1 MGDVEQLRIDLD
13 KFCST
18 EENNQNK
25 FENIPTTLETV
36 LIKIASNGEMPFD
49 FEWKQI
55 SQLVKRKILFCIDSM
70 NTKAQYQPAEEYTD
84 SCDLLLQRMEMFT
97 EAPFT
102 IQRICELILEP
113 EKYYKNTNKYIHALL
128 KCLLVVSGWRKQA
141 ESDLPKEEPAK
152 EIKSDENV
160 EPDSTSDQ
168 QPQSKPQKNE
178 SKPEADDE
186 QNVQPD
192 STTTDKIINNV
203 TETTEVQNEEFLK
216 NESSGNE
223 DGEPVFLERP
233 IRKTEEDEGE
243 GIFGEKTAGS
253 PVKRKI
259 KIAQTNI
266 QINIGNGKSGPD
278 DESSNKPTAQ
288 ETSPSE
294 ENETSDSKTDTPMDE
309 NSEDEEKRK
318 RKRSIGADDEVET
331 ELKESPPTP
340 TKLQKTE

>member
-18 EENNQNK
+18 EENTQNK

-55 SQLVKRKILFCIDSM
+55 SQLVKRKILYCIDSM

-152 EIKSDENV
+152 EVKSDENV

-168 QPQSKPQKNE
+168 PSSKPQTNE
-178 SKPEADDE
+178 SKPEPEDE
-186 QNVQPD
+186 HNVQPD
-192 STTTDKIINNV
+192 STTTDKMITNV
-203 TETTEVQNEEFLK
+203 TETSEVQNEE
-216 NESSGNE
+216 SSKTDSAANA
-223 DGEPVFLERP
+223 DAEPVFLERP
-233 IRKTEEDEGE
+233 IRKTDDEEDE

-266 QINIGNGKSGPD
+266 QINVGNGKSGPD
-278 DESSNKPTAQ
+278 EIASTKPTVQESSD
-288 ETSPSE
+288 
-294 ENETSDSKTDTPMDE
+294 ENSDSKTEKDISME
-309 NSEDEEKRK
+309 EDEEKRK
-318 RKRSIGADDEVET
+318 RKRSIGADDEAET
-331 ELKESPPTP
+331 DLKESPPTP

>member
-18 EENNQNK
+18 EENIETK
-25 FENIPTTLETV
+25 FENIPSTLETV
-36 LIKIASNGEMPFD
+36 LVKIASNGEMPFD

-128 KCLLVVSGWRKQA
+128 KCLLVVSGWRKQV
-141 ESDLPKEEPAK
+141 ESDLPKEEPTK
-152 EIKSDENV
+152 EIKSEESV

-168 QPQSKPQKNE
+168 LAQPQKIQKNE
-178 SKPEADDE
+178 NSKPETDDE

-192 STTTDKIINNV
+192 STTTDKIITN
-203 TETTEVQNEEFLK
+203 ESTEVQNEDTSTPKKDLQ
-216 NESSGNE
+216 NE
-223 DGEPVFLERP
+223 DEPVFLERP
-233 IRKTEEDEGE
+233 RKTDDDDEE
-243 GIFGEKTAGS
+243 GIFGEKTTGS

-259 KIAQTNI
+259 KIAPSNI
-266 QINIGNGKSGPD
+266 QINVGNGKSVP
-278 DESSNKPTAQ
+278 DESKPTPIEQ
-288 ETSPSE
+288 
-294 ENETSDSKTDTPMDE
+294 NSDSKNETEDETPD
-309 NSEDEEKRK
+309 DEEKRK

>member
-18 EENNQNK
+18 EENTQNK

-36 LIKIASNGEMPFD
+36 LTKIASNGEMPFD

-55 SQLVKRKILFCIDSM
+55 SQLVKRKILYCINSM

-113 EKYYKNTNKYIHALL
+113 GKYYKNTNKYIHALL

-152 EIKSDENV
+152 EVKSDENV

-168 QPQSKPQKNE
+168 PSSKPQKNE
-178 SKPEADDE
+178 SKPEPEDE

-192 STTTDKIINNV
+192 STTTDKMITNV
-203 TETTEVQNEEFLK
+203 TETTEVKNEESTSK
-216 NESSGNE
+216 TDSPANDDS
-223 DGEPVFLERP
+223 EPVFLERP
-233 IRKTEEDEGE
+233 IRKTEDAEDE

-266 QINIGNGKSGPD
+266 QINVGNGKSGPD
-278 DESSNKPTAQ
+278 EVSSNKPTAP
-288 ETSPSE
+288 ESSE
-294 ENETSDSKTDTPMDE
+294 ENSDSKTEKETPME
-309 NSEDEEKRK
+309 ETTEDEEKRK

>member
-1 MGDVEQLRIDLD
+1 LD

-18 EENNQNK
+18 EESSDNK
-25 FENIPTTLETV
+25 FENIPSSLETV

-55 SQLVKRKILFCIDSM
+55 SQVVKRKILFCIDDM

-102 IQRICELILEP
+102 IQRICELVLEP
-113 EKYYKNTNKYIHALL
+113 SKYYKNTNKYIHALL

-141 ESDLPKEEPAK
+141 ESDLPKEEPTK
-152 EIKSDENV
+152 DIKSEETV

-168 QPQSKPQKNE
+168 VAQPPKITQTNE
-178 SKPEADDE
+178 SKAEQEDE

-192 STTTDKIINNV
+192 STTTDKVITNV
-203 TETTEVQNEEFLK
+203 TESTENRTEDTSTPK
-216 NESSGNE
+216 KDPPNE
-223 DGEPVFLERP
+223 DEPVFLERP
-233 IRKTEEDEGE
+233 RKTEDEDE
-243 GIFGEKTAGS
+243 GIFGEKTSGS

-259 KIAQTNI
+259 KIAPSNI
-266 QINIGNGKSGPD
+266 QINVGNGKSVPD
-278 DESSNKPTAQ
+278 
-288 ETSPSE
+288 ETKTTTQSTDQ
-294 ENETSDSKTDTPMDE
+294 NSDSKVETDDVVMTE
-309 NSEDEEKRK
+309 TSEDDEKRK